1 MICQVIYI
9 VYLYVLEETTMYR
22 YLIYL
27 MLFLLFFILQKKKK
41 AYWLEI
47 LLLLSYILLVFDV
60 KSLVP
65 ILIVSLC
72 FGLCSMAK
80 YKTMKN
86 MPIGFIIGI
95 STIVYGI
102 VENWIEFWVV

>member
-1 MICQVIYI
+1 M
-9 VYLYVLEETTMYR
+9 LEKTTMYR

-27 MLFLLFFILQKKKK
+27 MLFLGLFILQKKKK

-65 ILIVSLC
+65 ILVVSMCLG
-72 FGLCSMAK
+72 FFSMVK
-80 YKTMKN
+80 YKTIRKIPM
-86 MPIGFIIGI
+86 GFIIGI
-95 STIVYGI
+95 STIVYCI
-102 VENWIEFWVV
+102 VENWIEFWIV

>member
-1 MICQVIYI
+1 MICQLFYI
-9 VYLYVLEETTMYR
+9 VYLYVLEKTTMYR

-27 MLFLLFFILQKKKK
+27 MLFLGLFILQKKKK

-65 ILIVSLC
+65 ILVVSMCLAIC
-72 FGLCSMAK
+72 LMAK
-80 YKTMKN
+80 YKTVKKL
-86 MPIGFIIGI
+86 PIGFATGI
-95 STIVYGI
+95 STIVYCV
-102 VENWIEFWVV
+102 VENWIEFWSV